1 MRCSINDLPIK
12 LDQAEHIMASVFTL
26 ASASKSKRRATA
38 AMLVHFED
46 GFPTIISSGVNGT
59 VPGASNVME
68 NADLTL
74 SLSSVIHAEVNCIN
88 RMEEQGMWVRD
99 GNILF
104 CTDSP
109 CPNCLD
115 AMEVEGVETIVYAR
129 EYRLTDHLDAS
140 TIKMFCLDIDSVV
153 RRMQHGID
161 RINEVIATTPVSEQD
176 Q

>member
-1 MRCSINDLPIK
+1 MRCPIDQLPIA
-12 LDQAEHIMASVFTL
+12 LDQAEHIMASCFTL
-26 ASASKSKRRATA
+26 AAASKSKRRATA

-59 VPGASNVME
+59 APGASNVME

-115 AMEVEGVETIVYAR
+115 AMEVEGIETVVYAR

-140 TIKMFCLDIDSVV
+140 DIKMFCLDMDNVAASMQLGLD
-153 RRMQHGID
+153 RM
-161 RINEVIATTPVSEQD
+161 REVIATTPVSE
-176 Q
+176 